1 MIYAHMVVGVQKYD
15 ISLAAVINKYIVEV
29 PSFYSA

>member
-1 MIYAHMVVGVQKYD
+1 MIYAHMVVGVQKND
-15 ISLAAVINKYIVEV
+15 IIPAAIINKYIVQV